1 MRIVNFVLAVMFL
14 LFAFLQLNDSNDVI
28 IWILIYGIMA
38 VTCVLA
44 AFEFYSQKAI
54 IALLAIFFIYSLTY
68 WSGVIDWFKS
78 PDRSLLFDDIAKMQY
93 PYIEAAREFLGLW
106 ICIAVLGLYLYL
118 YRARKRGPVK
128 TL

>member
-1 MRIVNFVLAVMFL
+1 MKIINFVLAVMFL
-14 LFAFLQLNDSNDVI
+14 VFAFLQLNDSDDVI
-28 IWILIYGIMA
+28 LWILIYGSMA

-44 AFEFYSQKAI
+44 AFEFYSKRAL
-54 IALLAIFFIYSLTY
+54 IALLVVFFVYSLTY
-68 WSGVIDWFKS
+68 WSGVMDWFAS

-106 ICIAVLGLYLYL
+106 ICIAVLALYI
-118 YRARKRGPVK
+118 YRAGKRGPVK

>member
-1 MRIVNFVLAVMFL
+1 MRIANFVLAIMFL
-14 LFAFLQLNDSNDVI
+14 VFAFLQLNDSNDVI
-28 IWILIYGIMA
+28 VWILIYGIMA

-44 AFEFYSQKAI
+44 AFEYYSKKAI
-54 IALLAIFFIYSLTY
+54 IALLVIFFIYSLTY
-68 WSGVIDWFKS
+68 WRGVLDWFAS

-106 ICIAVLGLYLYL
+106 ICIAVLAFYW
-118 YRARKRGPVK
+118 YRSRKRGPVK

>member
-14 LFAFLQLNDSNDVI
+14 IFAFLQLNDSNDVI

-44 AFEFYSQKAI
+44 AFEFYSSKAI
-54 IALLAIFFIYSLTY
+54 IALLVIYFIYSLTY
-68 WSGVIDWFKS
+68 WSGVMEWLDS

-106 ICIAVLGLYLYL
+106 ICIAVLGLYLY
-118 YRARKRGPVK
+118 RARKRGPVK

>member
-14 LFAFLQLNDSNDVI
+14 VFASLQLNDSNDVI

-44 AFEFYSQKAI
+44 AFEIYSSKAI

-68 WSGVIDWFKS
+68 WSGMMDWFAS
-78 PDRSLLFDDIAKMQY
+78 PDRSLLFDDLAKMQY

-106 ICIAVLGLYLYL
+106 ICIAVLGFYL
-118 YRARKRGPVK
+118 YRARKRGPIK

>member
-1 MRIVNFVLAVMFL
+1 MRIVNFVLAIMFL
-14 LFAFLQLNDSNDVI
+14 AFASLQLNDSNDVI

-44 AFEFYSQKAI
+44 AFEFYLPKAI

-68 WSGVIDWFKS
+68 WSGVIDWFQS
-78 PDRSLLFDDIAKMQY
+78 PDRSLLFDDLAKMQY

-106 ICIAVLGLYLYL
+106 ICIAVLGFYL

>member
-14 LFAFLQLNDSNDVI
+14 VFASLQLNDSNDVI

-54 IALLAIFFIYSLTY
+54 IALLVIFFIYSLTY
-68 WSGVIDWFKS
+68 WSGVMDWFQS

-106 ICIAVLGLYLYL
+106 ICIAVLGLYLY
-118 YRARKRGPVK
+118 RARKRGTVK